1 MLPKADDH
9 FLLRWLRGE
18 ASWGWWR
25 LTGWQGMGVLL
36 QESRWETLGD
46 SPEEWAGISVPF
58 QISTAQKSYGAS
70 VSSSI
75 KWA

>member
-9 FLLRWLRGE
+9 FLLRWLQGE

-46 SPEEWAGISVPF
+46 SPEE
-58 QISTAQKSYGAS
+58 
-70 VSSSI
+70 
-75 KWA
+75 